1 MTTEI
6 LTTEQILFA
15 LICWICGG
23 IFLIVS
29 IVAYRSKRAVSF
41 YAQMPVAENRITNI
55 PAYNRENAVLWAAY
69 SIPYFLIGFVG
80 TTTDLSISGILLVIV
95 CVGSIPALILAYQR
109 IYRKYSGEPSV
120 KKDQRRA

>member
-1 MTTEI
+1 MTAEI

-55 PAYNRENAVLWAAY
+55 PA
-69 SIPYFLIGFVG
+69 
-80 TTTDLSISGILLVIV
+80 
-95 CVGSIPALILAYQR
+95 
-109 IYRKYSGEPSV
+109 
-120 KKDQRRA
+120 